1 MTFSEIV
8 RALGRRWYVVLLGLL
23 LTGWLGYGA
32 WVLTPPVYTAR
43 GLLLLLPSDQA
54 VGEGGNPFLVLGG
67 LDLPARILVAYYESD
82 VAKDQVAE
90 VAPDAE
96 YVVAIEEST
105 RGPVIAVDVKEK
117 TPEAAVAALGYIADS
132 IPRELGRLQQEVDAP
147 PESVVQSMQLT
158 MDEEATTD
166 NSGTVRA
173 LIAAVGAGLVTT
185 GLMALGADGLALRRR
200 DTVRQKSSG
209 ADGAAARA
217 TAAGGPVQVVQ
228 VPGAASRRPADAPV
242 PLHPVASPPDGR
254 PQPVPSQPSQ
264 PAPRNVAPQPAPS
277 QVAPPQAAPASP
289 ATPPHATPQ
298 QAAPP
303 TPLRTVPGQQP
314 SARPVA
320 IPPTAPPRRPD
331 AEERPDAAENPRW
344 HVVGRGGEQQP
355 QVTDAETG

>member
-1 MTFSEIV
+1 MTFTEIV

-32 WVLTPPVYTAR
+32 VVLTPPVYTAR

-54 VGEGGNPFLVLGG
+54 VGDGGNPFLVLGG

-117 TPEAAVAALGYIADS
+117 TPEGAIAALEYIADS

-147 PESVVQSMQLT
+147 PEAVVSSMQLT
-158 MDEEATTD
+158 MDVEATTD
-166 NSGTVRA
+166 NGGTVRA
-173 LIAAVGAGLVTT
+173 LIAAVGAGLVAT
-185 GLMALGADGLALRRR
+185 GLLALGVDGLALRRR
-200 DTVRQKSSG
+200 DSVRLKSS
-209 ADGAAARA
+209 R
-217 TAAGGPVQVVQ
+217 AGGVAAPAPAGGRPVQVVQ
-228 VPGAASRRPADAPV
+228 VPGAASRRPTDTPAAPEVPVVATPAASVPFAPV

-254 PQPVPSQPSQ
+254 PQQAPSHPSQ
-264 PAPRNVAPQPAPS
+264 PAQRNPA
-277 QVAPPQAAPASP
+277 
-289 ATPPHATPQ
+289 PPHATPQ
-298 QAAPP
+298 HAAPP
-303 TPLRTVPGQQP
+303 TQLRTVQGQQP
-314 SARPVA
+314 PARPVA

-344 HVVGRGGEQQP
+344 HVVGTGGEQQP
-355 QVTDAETG
+355 PVSDAETG